1 MNIFDIN
8 LEYSLFDV
16 IISITLFVLSFI
28 AFFYFG
34 YFRDLKER
42 VKENHK
48 FKDMLI
54 DGYIRKFDEYN
65 DIISELRTKIDMIEL
80 RINPEKSTRM
90 EDEIVGSTDAV
101 DERSHKNISHNV
113 TPEIVGSTDAVDER
127 SHKNISHNVT
137 PVMKSVIITDKK
149 DDIRD
154 DVALHLNTVNS
165 ILKMLEVPLTSREI
179 QGKIN
184 KSREHTSRL
193 LKKLYSENIVI
204 RDETT
209 RPFRYK
215 ITNEGRKLLEQTTS
229 SPG

>member
-1 MNIFDIN
+1 MSIFDIN

-16 IISITLFVLSFI
+16 IISITLFVLSFV

-54 DGYIRKFDEYN
+54 DGYIRKFDEYS
-65 DIISELRTKIDMIEL
+65 DIISELRTKIDTIEL
-80 RINPEKSTRM
+80 RINPEKSTSM
-90 EDEIVGSTDAV
+90 EDELVTSTNAV
-101 DERSHKNISHNV
+101 NDRSHKNISQ
-113 TPEIVGSTDAVDER
+113 
-127 SHKNISHNVT
+127 ISHNVT
-137 PVMKSVIITDKK
+137 PVIKSVIITDKK
-149 DDIRD
+149 DGVGD

-179 QGKIN
+179 QGKIK

>member
-16 IISITLFVLSFI
+16 IISIILFVLSFV

-42 VKENHK
+42 VKENQK

-80 RINPEKSTRM
+80 RINPEKSTLV
-90 EDEIVGSTDAV
+90 EDKLVTSINAV
-101 DERSHKNISHNV
+101 NDRSHKNISHNV
-113 TPEIVGSTDAVDER
+113 TPL
-127 SHKNISHNVT
+127 
-137 PVMKSVIITDKK
+137 MKSVIITDKK

-179 QGKIN
+179 QGKIK

-215 ITNEGRKLLEQTTS
+215 ITDEGRKLLEQTTS

>member
-16 IISITLFVLSFI
+16 IISIILFVLSFV

-42 VKENHK
+42 VKENQK

-80 RINPEKSTRM
+80 RINPEKSTLM
-90 EDEIVGSTDAV
+90 EDKLVTTTNAV
-101 DERSHKNISHNV
+101 ND
-113 TPEIVGSTDAVDER
+113 R

-137 PVMKSVIITDKK
+137 PVMKSMIITDKK

-179 QGKIN
+179 QGKIK

>member
-16 IISITLFVLSFI
+16 IISITLFVLSFV

-42 VKENHK
+42 VKENQK

-54 DGYIRKFDEYN
+54 DGYIRKFDEYS

-90 EDEIVGSTDAV
+90 EGELVTSTNAV
-101 DERSHKNISHNV
+101 NDRSHKNISQ
-113 TPEIVGSTDAVDER
+113 
-127 SHKNISHNVT
+127 ISHNVT
-137 PVMKSVIITDKK
+137 PVIKSVIITDKK
-149 DDIRD
+149 DGVGD
-154 DVALHLNTVNS
+154 DLVLHLNTVNS

-179 QGKIN
+179 QGKIK

>member
-16 IISITLFVLSFI
+16 IISIILFVLSFV

-42 VKENHK
+42 VKENQK

-65 DIISELRTKIDMIEL
+65 DIISELQTKIDMIEL
-80 RINPEKSTRM
+80 RINPEKSTRI
-90 EDEIVGSTDAV
+90 EDELVTSTNAV
-101 DERSHKNISHNV
+101 ND
-113 TPEIVGSTDAVDER
+113 R

-215 ITNEGRKLLEQTTS
+215 ITNEGRKLLEQTTN

>member
-42 VKENHK
+42 VKENQK

-54 DGYIRKFDEYN
+54 DGYIRKFDEYS
-65 DIISELRTKIDMIEL
+65 DIISELRTKIDMVEL

-90 EDEIVGSTDAV
+90 EDEHVTSTNAV
-101 DERSHKNISHNV
+101 NDRSPKDISH
-113 TPEIVGSTDAVDER
+113 
-127 SHKNISHNVT
+127 ISHDIT

-149 DDIRD
+149 NDVGDDI
-154 DVALHLNTVNS
+154 ALHLNTVNS

-179 QGKIN
+179 QGKIK

-209 RPFRYK
+209 KPFRYK

-229 SPG
+229 SLG

>member
-1 MNIFDIN
+1 MNIYDIN

-16 IISITLFVLSFI
+16 IISITLFVLSFV

-54 DGYIRKFDEYN
+54 DGYIRKFDEYS

-90 EDEIVGSTDAV
+90 EDELVTSTNAV
-101 DERSHKNISHNV
+101 ND
-113 TPEIVGSTDAVDER
+113 R

-179 QGKIN
+179 QGKIK

>member
-1 MNIFDIN
+1 MNIYDIN

-16 IISITLFVLSFI
+16 IISITFFVLSFV

-42 VKENHK
+42 VKENQK

-65 DIISELRTKIDMIEL
+65 DIISELWSKIDMIEL
-80 RINPEKSTRM
+80 RINPEKSTWM
-90 EDEIVGSTDAV
+90 EDELVTSTNAV
-101 DERSHKNISHNV
+101 D
-113 TPEIVGSTDAVDER
+113 DR

-179 QGKIN
+179 QGKIK

-204 RDETT
+204 RDEAT

-229 SPG
+229 SAG

>member
-16 IISITLFVLSFI
+16 IISIILFVLSFV

-42 VKENHK
+42 VKENQK

-80 RINPEKSTRM
+80 RINPEKSTLM
-90 EDEIVGSTDAV
+90 EDKFVTSTNAV
-101 DERSHKNISHNV
+101 ND
-113 TPEIVGSTDAVDER
+113 R

-179 QGKIN
+179 QGKIK

-209 RPFRYK
+209 KPFRYK

>member
-1 MNIFDIN
+1 MTVFDIN
-8 LEYSLFDV
+8 LEYSLFDI
-16 IISITLFVLSFI
+16 IISIILFVLSFV
-28 AFFYFG
+28 AFYYFG

-42 VKENHK
+42 VKENQK

-90 EDEIVGSTDAV
+90 EDELVTSTNAV
-101 DERSHKNISHNV
+101 D
-113 TPEIVGSTDAVDER
+113 DR

-149 DDIRD
+149 DDVRD
-154 DVALHLNTVNS
+154 DDALHLNTVNS
-165 ILKMLEVPLTSREI
+165 ILKMLEVPLTSRQI
-179 QGKIN
+179 QGKIK

-204 RDETT
+204 RDEST

-229 SPG
+229 SPA

>member
-16 IISITLFVLSFI
+16 IISITLFVLSFV

-42 VKENHK
+42 VKENQK

-90 EDEIVGSTDAV
+90 EDEFVTSTNAV
-101 DERSHKNISHNV
+101 DDRSH
-113 TPEIVGSTDAVDER
+113 E
-127 SHKNISHNVT
+127 NISHNVT

-149 DDIRD
+149 DDVRD

-179 QGKIN
+179 QGKIK

>member
-16 IISITLFVLSFI
+16 IISIILFVLSFV

-42 VKENHK
+42 VKENQK

-90 EDEIVGSTDAV
+90 EDELITSTNALD
-101 DERSHKNISHNV
+101 D
-113 TPEIVGSTDAVDER
+113 R

-149 DDIRD
+149 DDVRD

-165 ILKMLEVPLTSREI
+165 ILKMLEVPLTSRQI
-179 QGKIN
+179 QGKIK

>member
-16 IISITLFVLSFI
+16 IISITLFVLSFV

-42 VKENHK
+42 VKENQK

-54 DGYIRKFDEYN
+54 DGYIRKFDEYS

-80 RINPEKSTRM
+80 RINPEKSKRM
-90 EDEIVGSTDAV
+90 QDELVTSTNAV
-101 DERSHKNISHNV
+101 NDRSHKNISQ
-113 TPEIVGSTDAVDER
+113 
-127 SHKNISHNVT
+127 ISHNVT
-137 PVMKSVIITDKK
+137 PMIKSVIITDKK
-149 DDIRD
+149 DGDRD

-179 QGKIN
+179 QGKIK

>member
-1 MNIFDIN
+1 MNIFDFN
-8 LEYSLFDV
+8 LEYSVLDV
-16 IISITLFVLSFI
+16 IMSITLFVLSFL

-34 YFRDLKER
+34 YFRDLKHG
-42 VKENHK
+42 VKQNQN

-54 DGYIRKFDEYN
+54 EGYIHKFDEYN
-65 DIISELRTKIDMIEL
+65 QIISELRTKIDMIEL
-80 RINPEKSTRM
+80 KSNPLKGADVQDQLVANNNIIN
-90 EDEIVGSTDAV
+90 D
-101 DERSHKNISHNV
+101 RSDS
-113 TPEIVGSTDAVDER
+113 SL
-127 SHKNISHNVT
+127 SHNVT

-149 DDIRD
+149 GDTKE
-154 DVALHLNTVNS
+154 DVALQLNTVDS

-179 QGKIN
+179 QSKIK

-193 LKKLYSENIVI
+193 LKKLYSENIVM

>member
-1 MNIFDIN
+1 MSIYDIN

-16 IISITLFVLSFI
+16 IISITLFVLSFV

-42 VKENHK
+42 VKENQK

-65 DIISELRTKIDMIEL
+65 DIISELQTKIDMIEL
-80 RINPEKSTRM
+80 RINPEKSTRI
-90 EDEIVGSTDAV
+90 EDELVTSTNAV
-101 DERSHKNISHNV
+101 ND
-113 TPEIVGSTDAVDER
+113 R

-165 ILKMLEVPLTSREI
+165 ILKMLQVPLTSREI
-179 QGKIN
+179 QGKIK

-215 ITNEGRKLLEQTTS
+215 ITNEGRKLLEQTTN

>member
-8 LEYSLFDV
+8 LQYSLFDV
-16 IISITLFVLSFI
+16 IISIILFVLSFV

-42 VKENHK
+42 VRENQK

-80 RINPEKSTRM
+80 RINPEKSTRL
-90 EDEIVGSTDAV
+90 EDELVTSTNAID
-101 DERSHKNISHNV
+101 D
-113 TPEIVGSTDAVDER
+113 R

-179 QGKIN
+179 QGKIK

>member
-1 MNIFDIN
+1 MNISDIN

-16 IISITLFVLSFI
+16 IISIILFVLSFV

-42 VKENHK
+42 VKENQK

-90 EDEIVGSTDAV
+90 EDEFVTSTNAV
-101 DERSHKNISHNV
+101 DDRSH
-113 TPEIVGSTDAVDER
+113 E
-127 SHKNISHNVT
+127 NISHNVT

-149 DDIRD
+149 DDVRD

-179 QGKIN
+179 QGKIK

-204 RDETT
+204 RDETG

>member
-16 IISITLFVLSFI
+16 IISIILFVLSFV

-42 VKENHK
+42 VKENQK

-54 DGYIRKFDEYN
+54 DGYIRKFDEYS

-80 RINPEKSTRM
+80 RINPEKSIRIQDELVTR
-90 EDEIVGSTDAV
+90 TNAV
-101 DERSHKNISHNV
+101 NDRS
-113 TPEIVGSTDAVDER
+113 D
-127 SHKNISHNVT
+127 KNISHNVT

-149 DDIRD
+149 DNIRD

-179 QGKIN
+179 QGKIK

>member
-16 IISITLFVLSFI
+16 IISITLFVLSFV

-42 VKENHK
+42 VKENQK

-90 EDEIVGSTDAV
+90 EDEYVTSTNAV
-101 DERSHKNISHNV
+101 D
-113 TPEIVGSTDAVDER
+113 DR

-165 ILKMLEVPLTSREI
+165 ILEMLEIPLTSREI
-179 QGKIN
+179 QGKIK

>member
-1 MNIFDIN
+1 MNIYDIN

-16 IISITLFVLSFI
+16 IISIILFVLSFV

-42 VKENHK
+42 VKENQK

-65 DIISELRTKIDMIEL
+65 DIISELRSKIDMIEL
-80 RINPEKSTRM
+80 RINPEKSTWM
-90 EDEIVGSTDAV
+90 EDELVTSTNAV
-101 DERSHKNISHNV
+101 D
-113 TPEIVGSTDAVDER
+113 DR

-179 QGKIN
+179 QGKIK

>member
-16 IISITLFVLSFI
+16 IISITLFVLSFV

-42 VKENHK
+42 VKENQK

-54 DGYIRKFDEYN
+54 DGYIRKFDEYS

-90 EDEIVGSTDAV
+90 EDELVTSTNAV
-101 DERSHKNISHNV
+101 NDRSHKNISQ
-113 TPEIVGSTDAVDER
+113 
-127 SHKNISHNVT
+127 ISHNVT
-137 PVMKSVIITDKK
+137 PVIKSVIITDKK
-149 DDIRD
+149 DGVGD

-165 ILKMLEVPLTSREI
+165 ILKMLEVPLSSREI
-179 QGKIN
+179 QGKIK

-215 ITNEGRKLLEQTTS
+215 ITNEGRKLLEQTAS